1 MLLPKRALFYHPTS
15 PFHPTPPPPPLLSS
29 SPHHLP
35 PARKVLVARRTANFA
50 AFFRL
55 LRAAPYVEACAMS
68 KFVGGDG
75 GVRAVA
81 IRALHNA
88 WRQGGAAVPLAELTS
103 LLCCD
108 DDDETAA
115 LLEDFGVPTEV
126 LCTHASLVISLRFDI
141 RRSAICVDRAW
152 AMLAS
157 ASTFRAHVFCLYS
170 L

>member
-1 MLLPKRALFYHPTS
+1 
-15 PFHPTPPPPPLLSS
+15 
-29 SPHHLP
+29 
-35 PARKVLVARRTANFA
+35 VLVARRTANFA

-115 LLEDFGVPTEV
+115 LLKDFGVPTEV
-126 LCTHASLVISLRFDI
+126 LLARVARNFSTFDI